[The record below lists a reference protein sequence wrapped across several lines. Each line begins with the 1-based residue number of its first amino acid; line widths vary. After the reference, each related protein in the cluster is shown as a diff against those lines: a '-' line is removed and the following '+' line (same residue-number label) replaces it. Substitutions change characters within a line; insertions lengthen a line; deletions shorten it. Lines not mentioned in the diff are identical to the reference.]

1 MTTKEWAWASYDI
14 ANSAFPTVIST
25 FVIATYFTSGVAA
38 SPVEG
43 QAMWAWMQALVGL
56 TVGLLS
62 PVLGAVADAGG
73 RRRGMLLLFTLLTAL
88 ATAMIWFIRPEPGD
102 AVTALLLVGLA
113 SVGFELGTVFYNAM
127 LPGVAR
133 PEAMGRVSGIGWAM
147 GYGGGLVCLALC
159 LILLVQPDPA
169 LFGLNREAAEHIRAT
184 ALLVGVW
191 TLIFCW
197 PVLIAV
203 RDPVQRPPLRQAIS
217 TGLAEIARLLRT
229 LPRQPV
235 LARFLLAR
243 LFYTDGLN
251 TLFAFGAIYAAGR
264 FGMGFSEILLF
275 GILLN
280 ITAGLGAL
288 VGGMVEDGL
297 GSRRTVLLSLG
308 CIILVGLGLLLVEG
322 KTMFWVLGGGLGLFF
337 GPAQSASRT
346 LMARLAPPG
355 EVGAWFGLF
364 ALSGRVT
371 GFLGPALLA
380 IATATFASQQA
391 GMAVVLGLMALGFA
405 VLLRVRAR

>member
-1 MTTKEWAWASYDI
+1 
-14 ANSAFPTVIST
+14 
-25 FVIATYFTSGVAA
+25 
-38 SPVEG
+38 
-43 QAMWAWMQALVGL
+43 
-56 TVGLLS
+56 
-62 PVLGAVADAGG
+62 
-73 RRRGMLLLFTLLTAL
+73 
-88 ATAMIWFIRPEPGD
+88 MIWFIRPEPGY
-102 AVTALLLVGLA
+102 AVTALLLVGIA
-113 SVGFELGTVFYNAM
+113 SIGFELGTVFYNAM

-159 LILLVQPDPA
+159 LVLLVQPDPA
-169 LFGLNREAAEHIRAT
+169 LFGLNREAGEHIRAT
-184 ALLVGVW
+184 ALLVGAW
-191 TLIFCW
+191 MMIFCG

-203 RDPVQRPPLRQAIS
+203 RDPVQRPPIRQAIS
-217 TGLAEIARLLRT
+217 TGLSEIARLLRS
-229 LPRQPV
+229 LPREPV

-288 VGGMVEDGL
+288 LGGMVEDGL

-308 CIILVGLGLLLVEG
+308 CIILISLGLLLVEG
-322 KTMFWVLGGGLGLFF
+322 RTMFWVLGGGLGLFF
-337 GPAQSASRT
+337 GPAQAASRT

-371 GFLGPALLA
+371 GFIGPALLA
-380 IATATFASQQA
+380 IATAAFASQQA
-391 GMAVVLGLMALGFA
+391 GMAVVVGLMALGFV
-405 VLLRVRAR
+405 VLLTVRAR